1 MVGQKYE
8 EGLRV
13 AEMRYRSFYEKSG
26 DALMTLD
33 PSSGLF
39 TFANPSAIAMF
50 GARDEADFVSRALW
64 QYSSVRQ
71 PNGRDSAELA
81 KETIETAV
89 RDGCRFIEWTCAE
102 DRRHGVSRHNPPDP
116 DRVRWRDD
124 SPGDGQGYYRGKAD
138 GGEARDQTPAAGRY
152 QPASAVAPHAAHA
165 GPETRQRH

>member
-13 AEMRYRSFYEKSG
+13 AEMRYRSFYEKSS

-71 PNGRDSAELA
+71 PNGDLMKSWSGRKTWSV
-81 KETIETAV
+81 IETALPRLFELRSFSLV
-89 RDGCRFIEWTCAE
+89 GIAL
-102 DRRHGVSRHNPPDP
+102 VPPK
-116 DRVRWRDD
+116 R
-124 SPGDGQGYYRGKAD
+124 
-138 GGEARDQTPAAGRY
+138 
-152 QPASAVAPHAAHA
+152 
-165 GPETRQRH
+165 

>member
-50 GARDEADFVSRALW
+50 GAPS
-64 QYSSVRQ
+64 
-71 PNGRDSAELA
+71 
-81 KETIETAV
+81 
-89 RDGCRFIEWTCAE
+89 
-102 DRRHGVSRHNPPDP
+102 
-116 DRVRWRDD
+116 
-124 SPGDGQGYYRGKAD
+124 
-138 GGEARDQTPAAGRY
+138 
-152 QPASAVAPHAAHA
+152 
-165 GPETRQRH
+165 